1 MKRIIISFLLLT
13 VAAISSAQ
21 QYSVSLIPKDLLA
34 HASAVVRNEETEV
47 FVEDLDNT
55 QVHFKAAITV
65 LNKNGDDFVH
75 IELEH
80 DKSTIIKNVKGVIYN
95 EFGMQT
101 SKFSEGDFDD
111 VSAWDGISLFTD
123 AKVKHYKPVVTT
135 YPYTVAYEYVLKLKQ
150 TLDLPTWK
158 PVADFGISVE
168 KSSYLFIC
176 KPDFII
182 KYRETKLPNKVIIG
196 KDKNGN
202 STYFWSSVNIKAVK
216 EEAYSPYITNI
227 FGTVFIVPERF
238 SYYGIEGT
246 TKNWEQFGKWQFD
259 KLVSDRQQ
267 LTEETIQK
275 VKELTKDISDPKL
288 KAKKIYEYMQSKTHY
303 ISVQVG
309 IGGLQPFLASD
320 VDKQNYGDCKALVN
334 YTQALLKAVDID
346 SYYCVVKSGA
356 DYKIDMP
363 ENFPGAFGDHIILC
377 IPFKNDTTWADCTNQ
392 TIPFGY
398 LGDFTDDRNVLACTP
413 EGGKILHTPKY
424 KTEDNIEDRKAA
436 FEINSAGVI
445 SGTMVTNFKGADY
458 IDREYL
464 FNEPQKEQ
472 YKMVQKTYPINNM
485 EIDKLDLKQ
494 DKGFDPI
501 TTETIKLHAADYASF
516 EDGKIYFMLNPA
528 NRNKH
533 VPKNEINR
541 VNDVYINRGY
551 TEQDEVVYNLPP
563 HYRYEKQPLDVTIDK
578 SFGKFSAS
586 MELKGNVLVY
596 KRKLQLI
603 DGTYPKEKYGDLVD
617 FFQAITDADD
627 YTVSLIKK

>member
-1 MKRIIISFLLLT
+1 MLLLFYNAT
-13 VAAISSAQ
+13 MGQ
-21 QYSVSLIPKDLLA
+21 QYNTNLIPRDLLA

-47 FVEDLDNT
+47 IVEDLDNT
-55 QVHFKAAITV
+55 QVHFKTAITV

-75 IELEH
+75 IKLEH
-80 DKSTIIKNVKGVIYN
+80 DKSTIIKYIKGAIYN
-95 EFGMQT
+95 EYGMQT
-101 SKFSEGDFDD
+101 GKFSEGDFEDA
-111 VSAWDGISLFTD
+111 SAWDGFSLFTD
-123 AKVKHYKPVVTT
+123 ARIKHYLPAVTA
-135 YPYTVAYEYVLKLKQ
+135 YPYTIAYDYVLKLKQ

-168 KSSYLFIC
+168 KSSYLFTC

-202 STYFWSSVNIKAVK
+202 STYFWSALNLKAVK

-227 FGTVFIVPERF
+227 FGTASIVPERF

-267 LTEETIQK
+267 LSAETIQK
-275 VKELTKDISDPKL
+275 IKDLTKNIPDPKL

-320 VDKQNYGDCKALVN
+320 VDRQNYGDCKALVN

-346 SYYCVVKSGA
+346 SYYCVVKSGS
-356 DYKIDMP
+356 DYKIGMP
-363 ENFPGAFGDHIILC
+363 ENFPRAFGDHIILC
-377 IPFKNDTTWADCTNQ
+377 IPFKNDTTWADCTSQ

-445 SGTMVTNFKGADY
+445 SGTMITNFKGADY
-458 IDREYL
+458 TDREYL

-551 TEQDEVVYNLPP
+551 TEQDEVVFTLPP
-563 HYRYEKQPLDVTIDK
+563 NYRYEKKPLEIIIEK
-578 SFGKFSAS
+578 PFGKFSAT
-586 MELKGNVLVY
+586 MELIGNDLKY
-596 KRKLQLI
+596 TRRLQLF
-603 DGTYPKEKYGDLVD
+603 DGTYSKDTYSDLVD
-617 FFQAITDADD
+617 FFSTITDADD
-627 YTVSLIKK
+627 YTVSLVKK